1 MTRFNSSRRQFLR
14 ATTERQFYSPM
25 YAYNINY
32 DANSNSYSDASL
44 PEVLGNLLG
53 TVGVSAATA
62 ALGADQAKAAVE
74 RLRLEQA
81 ASAREAREANKK
93 AKDFRAAAYP
103 IAGIALAA
111 ALAGFLYYK
120 YRSV

>member
-1 MTRFNSSRRQFLR
+1 MTRFNTSRRQFLR
-14 ATTERQFYSPM
+14 ATTERQFYPTM

-32 DANSNSYSDASL
+32 AANSNAYNDASL

-53 TVGVSAATA
+53 TVGVSAATSL
-62 ALGADQAKAAVE
+62 LGADQAKANVE

-81 ASAREAREANKK
+81 ASAREAREASKK

-111 ALAGFLYYK
+111 ALAGFLYYN